1 MTEDTDSMPEQ
12 ASREATDWLIRL
24 QEAPEDIAL
33 RREFEAWRQ
42 QRSANAA
49 AWAETQRVLAAMR
62 QVQPRHARQWRPALD
77 KLRDQTRA
85 AHAPA
90 APAAPVSRARTQGRR
105 PPLARR
111 LTRGSAVAALLLMA
125 VALGPDW
132 LRAWQADFSTGTAE
146 TRALTLADGSRVT
159 LAPESA
165 IKIAYTPAGRDLR
178 LLAGRAFFE
187 VAPHAQR
194 PFRVTAGAVD
204 VTVLGT
210 GFSMR
215 RNAEG
220 VGVAVQ
226 HGQVRVA
233 HNSAVARVA
242 EDLGVGE
249 ALRLSWAGQAE
260 RGAAPVEQI
269 AAWREHWLIAR
280 DRPLAEV
287 VDELRPYY
295 SGKIIITSAALAAG
309 AVTGV
314 YNLNDPALALGAI
327 ARAHNAAVHRVT
339 PWLIFISAS

>member
-1 MTEDTDSMPEQ
+1 MTEDTDPTREQ

-24 QEAPEDIAL
+24 QEAPEDTAL
-33 RREFEAWRQ
+33 GREFETWRQ

-49 AWAETQRVLAAMR
+49 AWAETQRVSAAMR
-62 QVQPRHARQWRPALD
+62 RGQPRHAGQWQPALD
-77 KLRDQTRA
+77 KLRGQTRA
-85 AHAPA
+85 PALPA
-90 APAAPVSRARTQGRR
+90 AAPPPRAEARRPGRR
-105 PPLARR
+105 LIRV
-111 LTRGSAVAALLLMA
+111 SAVAALLLMA
-125 VALGPDW
+125 VNLGPDW

-146 TRALTLADGSRVT
+146 TRVLTLADGSRVT

-187 VAPHAQR
+187 VAPHAAR

-215 RNAEG
+215 RNDEG

-233 HNSAVARVA
+233 HNGAAARVA

>member
-1 MTEDTDSMPEQ
+1 MTEDTDPTREQ

-24 QEAPEDIAL
+24 QEAPADMAL
-33 RREFEAWRQ
+33 RREFENWRQ
-42 QRSANAA
+42 QRSANVA
-49 AWAETQRVLAAMR
+49 AWAETQRVSAAMR
-62 QVQPRHARQWRPALD
+62 RVQPRHAGQWRPALD
-77 KLRDQTRA
+77 KLRGQTRA
-85 AHAPA
+85 DRAPA
-90 APAAPVSRARTQGRR
+90 KPAPRAEARRPGRR
-105 PPLARR
+105 LIRV
-111 LTRGSAVAALLLMA
+111 SAVAALLVVA
-125 VALGPDW
+125 VNLGPGW

-187 VAPHAQR
+187 VAAHAGR

-215 RNAEG
+215 RNDEG

-242 EDLGVGE
+242 EDLSEGE

-260 RGAAPVEQI
+260 RSAAPVEQI

-327 ARAHNAAVHRVT
+327 ARAHNAAIYRVT

>member
-1 MTEDTDSMPEQ
+1 MTEDTDSVLEQ

-24 QEAPEDIAL
+24 QEAPEDMAL

-42 QRSANAA
+42 QRPAHAA
-49 AWAETQRVLAAMR
+49 AWAETQRVSAAMR
-62 QVQPRHARQWRPALD
+62 RVQPRHAGQWRPALD
-77 KLRDQTRA
+77 KLRGQTRA
-85 AHAPA
+85 PALPAFAP
-90 APAAPVSRARTQGRR
+90 PPRAEARRPGRR
-105 PPLARR
+105 LIRV
-111 LTRGSAVAALLLMA
+111 SAVAALLLVA
-125 VALGPDW
+125 VNLGPGW

-146 TRALTLADGSRVT
+146 TRALTLADGSQVT
-159 LAPESA
+159 LAPKSA

-194 PFRVTAGAVD
+194 PFRVMAGAVD

-210 GFSMR
+210 SFSMR
-215 RNAEG
+215 RNDEG

-233 HNSAVARVA
+233 HNSAAAPVA
-242 EDLGVGE
+242 EDLSEGE

-295 SGKIIITSAALAAG
+295 SGKIIITSRALAAG

-327 ARAHNAAVHRVT
+327 ARAHNAVVHHVT

>member
-1 MTEDTDSMPEQ
+1 MTEDIDPTREQ

-24 QEAPEDIAL
+24 QEAPEDAAL
-33 RREFEAWRQ
+33 GRAFETWRQ
-42 QRSANAA
+42 QRPANAA
-49 AWAETQRVLAAMR
+49 AWAETQRVSAAMR
-62 QVQPRHARQWRPALD
+62 RVQPRHAGQWRPALD
-77 KLRDQTRA
+77 KLRGQTRA
-85 AHAPA
+85 SALPASAP
-90 APAAPVSRARTQGRR
+90 PPRAETRR
-105 PPLARR
+105 PGRR
-111 LTRGSAVAALLLMA
+111 LTRFSAVAALLLVA
-125 VALGPDW
+125 VTLGPGW
-132 LRAWQADFSTGTAE
+132 LRVWQADFSTGTAE
-146 TRALTLADGSRVT
+146 TRVLTLADGSQVT

-178 LLAGRAFFE
+178 LMAGRAFFE
-187 VAPHAQR
+187 VAPHAAR

-215 RNAEG
+215 RNDEG

-226 HGQVRVA
+226 HGRVRVA
-233 HNSAVARVA
+233 HNGAVAPMA
-242 EDLGVGE
+242 EDLSEGE
-249 ALRLSWAGQAE
+249 TLRLSWSGQAE
-260 RGAAPVEQI
+260 RGATPVEQI
-269 AAWREHWLIAR
+269 AAWRERWLIAR
-280 DRPLAEV
+280 DQPLAEV

-339 PWLIFISAS
+339 PWLIFISAF

>member
-1 MTEDTDSMPEQ
+1 MPEQ

-24 QEAPEDIAL
+24 QETPEDTAL
-33 RREFEAWRQ
+33 RREFETWRQ
-42 QRSANAA
+42 QRPANAA
-49 AWAETQRVLAAMR
+49 AWAETQRVSAAMR
-62 QVQPRHARQWRPALD
+62 RGKPRHAGQWRPALD
-77 KLRDQTRA
+77 KLRGQTRA
-85 AHAPA
+85 GHALA
-90 APAAPVSRARTQGRR
+90 KPVPPPRAEARRPGRR
-105 PPLARR
+105 LIRF
-111 LTRGSAVAALLLMA
+111 SAVAALLLVA
-125 VALGPDW
+125 VNLGPDW

-146 TRALTLADGSRVT
+146 TRTLTLADGSRVT

-165 IKIAYTPAGRDLR
+165 LKIAYTPAGRDLR

-187 VAPHAQR
+187 VAAHAGR
-194 PFRVTAGAVD
+194 PFRVTAGAVN

-215 RNAEG
+215 RNDEG
-220 VGVAVQ
+220 IGVAVQ

-233 HNSAVARVA
+233 HNSALPRVA

-249 ALRLSWAGQAE
+249 TLRLSWSGQAE
-260 RGAAPVEQI
+260 RGATPVEQI
-269 AAWREHWLIAR
+269 AAWRERWLIAR

-314 YNLNDPALALGAI
+314 YNLNEPALALGAI